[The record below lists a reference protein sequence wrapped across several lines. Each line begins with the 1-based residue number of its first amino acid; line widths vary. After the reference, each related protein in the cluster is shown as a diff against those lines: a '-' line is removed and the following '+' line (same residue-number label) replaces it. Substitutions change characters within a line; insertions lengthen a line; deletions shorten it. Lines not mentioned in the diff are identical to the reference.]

1 MLLPLFSKKV
11 EMERMINLTN
21 SYAFGLKY
29 LNPKMNLIDIECK
42 LRDKFYT
49 EWKPKYLDHK
59 EIEHIIKNALNHCPK

>member
-1 MLLPLFSKKV
+1 MLLLMFCKKEESKRIT
-11 EMERMINLTN
+11 ELAN
-21 SYAFGLKY
+21 SYAFGLRY
-29 LNPKMNLIDIECK
+29 LNPELSLIDVECK